1 MDPRGWS
8 LARRLLALQTVIITV
23 LVTAGVAG
31 AYVQASH
38 AVMNAAQDKVLG
50 VARSVADTPT
60 ARDALHL
67 SDPSSVLQS
76 FAEQVRRDTGTDFV
90 VVMSTTGTRYSHP
103 NGQLIGGQF
112 LGHIEAAVGGQP
124 VIETYTGTLGP
135 SVRAVVPIFDAGRV
149 VGLVAVGIRLTE
161 VSRGLRQQVPVLAV
175 AAAIALLLAGAGSWL
190 IGRWL
195 RRQTH
200 DLGPAELA
208 RMYEF
213 YDAVLHAVREG
224 LLLID
229 RQGRLQLAND
239 EARRLLGLPLGEA
252 DGVIGRRIETLGL
265 PESLGEALALG
276 EERTDEIHLTG
287 DRILVI
293 NQARAR
299 WDGAELGTV
308 VTLRD
313 HTDLQALTG
322 ELDSVR
328 GFAESLRSQAHEAAN
343 RLHTIVSLIE
353 LGRTEQ
359 ALEFA
364 AAEIAVAQE
373 LTDQVV
379 GAVREPVLAALLLGK
394 VAQAS
399 ERGVDLVVAANADV
413 PEGVLPPRDLVTIVG
428 NLLDNAIDAA
438 VAGSPPRAVEIDA
451 RVVAGELVLTIS
463 DSGTGL
469 NPADV
474 TSAFRR
480 GWSTKPDDRSI
491 GRGLGLALVGQA
503 VRRHGG
509 RIDVA
514 GPAFTVR
521 LPVTAAS
528 PAAGHGSTTPR
539 QSRSSARIS
548 VEGGAL

>member
-1 MDPRGWS
+1 MNPRGWS

-23 LVTAGVAG
+23 LVSAGVAG
-31 AYVQASH
+31 AWVQASR
-38 AVMNAAQDKVLG
+38 ANMNAARDKVLG
-50 VARSVADTPT
+50 VARSVADTPS
-60 ARDALHL
+60 ARDALRL
-67 SDPSSVLQS
+67 DDPPSVLQP

-103 NGQLIGGQF
+103 NAQLIGGQF
-112 LGHIEAAVGGQP
+112 LGHIEAAARGEV
-124 VIETYTGTLGP
+124 VTETYTGTLGA
-135 SVRAVVPIFDAGRV
+135 SVRAVVPIFVAERV
-149 VGLVAVGIRLTE
+149 AGLVAVGIKLTE
-161 VSRGLRQQVPVLAV
+161 VSRALRQQVPLLVG

-190 IGRWL
+190 VGRWL

-239 EARRLLGLPLGEA
+239 EARRLLRLPLGDDA
-252 DGVIGRRIETLGL
+252 MIGRRIDTLRL

-287 DRILVI
+287 DRVLVI
-293 NQARAR
+293 NQARAH

-313 HTDLQALTG
+313 HTDLQSLTG

-328 GFAESLRSQAHEAAN
+328 GFAESLRSQAHEATN

-353 LGRTEQ
+353 LGRPEQ
-359 ALEFA
+359 ALGFA

-399 ERGVDLVVAANADV
+399 ERGVELVVAANADV
-413 PEGVLPPRDLVTIVG
+413 PEGLLPPRDLVTIVG
-428 NLLDNAIDAA
+428 NLLDNAIEAA
-438 VAGSPPRAVEIDA
+438 VAGPPPRAVEIDA
-451 RVVAGELVLTIS
+451 RATASELVLKVS

-469 NPADV
+469 SPADV
-474 TSAFRR
+474 TMAFRR

-509 RIDVA
+509 QIDVA
-514 GPAFTVR
+514 DAVFTVR
-521 LPVTAAS
+521 LPVTS
-528 PAAGHGSTTPR
+528 AGHGS
-539 QSRSSARIS
+539 SAPSQGRPAAVIPAD
-548 VEGGAL
+548 GGAR